1 VAIGSAPHD
10 AAQLLAPWPGEQVE
24 TPAGRLHV
32 RRGRRPERVE
42 GTAVYVHGLGGAA
55 TNWTDLMGLLGDTL
69 TGYAPDLPGF
79 GWSDPP
85 PHGDYSLR
93 AHADVVTAFLEHLAG
108 RGETPVH
115 LFGNSL
121 GGAVVTRVAAVRSDL
136 VRTLVLVA
144 PALPS
149 YRPRPT
155 NVHLPLVATPL
166 LGDRLGRLLARR
178 SPEQQVRDV
187 LSLCYADAS
196 AVPAQRR
203 EEAVVEARRRGDL
216 PHAREALME
225 SLRGL
230 MRAYFDR
237 GPQSLWRLA
246 ALVESPTLLLYG
258 MRDKLVD
265 PRSSRRAVRTFPH
278 ARLVRL
284 ATSGHVPQME
294 HPEVVERAVREHLAA
309 DVPW

>member
-1 VAIGSAPHD
+1 
-10 AAQLLAPWPGEQVE
+10 
-24 TPAGRLHV
+24 
-32 RRGRRPERVE
+32 
-42 GTAVYVHGLGGAA
+42 
-55 TNWTDLMGLLGDTL
+55 M
-69 TGYAPDLPGF
+69 
-79 GWSDPP
+79 
-85 PHGDYSLR
+85 
-93 AHADVVTAFLEHLAG
+93 
-108 RGETPVH
+108 
-115 LFGNSL
+115 
-121 GGAVVTRVAAVRSDL
+121 
-136 VRTLVLVA
+136 
-144 PALPS
+144 
-149 YRPRPT
+149 
-155 NVHLPLVATPL
+155 
-166 LGDRLGRLLARR
+166 
-178 SPEQQVRDV
+178 
-187 LSLCYADAS
+187 
-196 AVPAQRR
+196 PAQRR
-203 EEAVVEARRRGDL
+203 EESVVEARRRGDL

-294 HPEVVERAVREHLAA
+294 HPEVVECAVREHLAA